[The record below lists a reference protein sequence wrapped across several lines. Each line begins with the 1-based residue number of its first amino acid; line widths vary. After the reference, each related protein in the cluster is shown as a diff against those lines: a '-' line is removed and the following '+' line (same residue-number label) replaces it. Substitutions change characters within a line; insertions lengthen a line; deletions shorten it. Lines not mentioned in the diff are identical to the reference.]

1 MRFVIPALVAVLL
14 AVPAP
19 AMAAGDDITV
29 SPERA
34 GPGDTVRITLA
45 CTVFTGAFAESAA
58 FGKVAIPGEQGATVR
73 AAPNPGRYAVH
84 ARCARDANPLNDA
97 WLTVENAY
105 PAGGAGT
112 GGGAMFTRAVSPVV
126 SIALGVLAVAGML
139 LLVLRPRRPR
149 SRR

>member
-58 FGKVAIPGEQGATVR
+58 FGKVAIPGEQGRRSGPRPTR
-73 AAPNPGRYAVH
+73 AATPYTPGA
-84 ARCARDANPLNDA
+84 
-97 WLTVENAY
+97 
-105 PAGGAGT
+105 PA
-112 GGGAMFTRAVSPVV
+112 TRT
-126 SIALGVLAVAGML
+126 
-139 LLVLRPRRPR
+139 R
-149 SRR
+149 STTPG